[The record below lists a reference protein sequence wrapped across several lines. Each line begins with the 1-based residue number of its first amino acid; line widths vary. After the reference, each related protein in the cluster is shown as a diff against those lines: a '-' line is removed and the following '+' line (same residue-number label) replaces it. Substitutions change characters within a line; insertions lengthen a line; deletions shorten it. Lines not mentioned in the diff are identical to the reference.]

1 MGGAVAAFAAFAL
14 VGAGG
19 DADPPAAGANANPDA
34 DRAAVAVVF
43 AFQQRSVFSRD
54 QVDIAAGRQRHVVAR
69 FQLAADRVQI
79 AFAVGN
85 AEVVLYLR

>member
-19 DADPPAAGANANPDA
+19 DADPPAAGTDPNPDA

-43 AFQQRSVFSRD
+43 AFQQRGVFSRD
-54 QVDIAAGRQRHVVAR
+54 QVDC
-69 FQLAADRVQI
+69 D
-79 AFAVGN
+79 
-85 AEVVLYLR
+85 